1 MKEKIKASWRFRIAN
16 WILSGTLRKALDEV
30 INNLEMFL
38 TISRWPTEP
47 DIYMHVD
54 ALENHLLVRS
64 VGILL
69 TYLEKRQTTFR
80 FKLANFVCKSE
91 LIEMLKTTMYSIFD
105 ILRSIEY
112 KDFSAG
118 LKDISIIRFNLE
130 CAQMY
135 RGYLKEDY

>member
-1 MKEKIKASWRFRIAN
+1 MKEEIKTSWRFRIAN

-30 INNLEMFL
+30 ISNLEMFL

-47 DIYMHVD
+47 DIYIHVD

-64 VGILL
+64 VDILL
-69 TYLEKRQTTFR
+69 TYLGKRETTFR
-80 FKLANFVCKSE
+80 FKLANFVCKRE

-118 LKDISIIRFNLE
+118 LKDISDVRFRL
-130 CAQMY
+130 
-135 RGYLKEDY
+135 GYVKCIMDI

>member
-1 MKEKIKASWRFRIAN
+1 MKEEIKASWRFRIAN

-30 INNLEMFL
+30 ISNLEMFL

-47 DIYMHVD
+47 DIYIHVD

-64 VGILL
+64 VDILL
-69 TYLEKRQTTFR
+69 TYLGKRETTFR
-80 FKLANFVCKSE
+80 FKLANFVCKHE
-91 LIEMLKTTMYSIFD
+91 LFVMLKTTMYSIFD

-118 LKDISIIRFNLE
+118 LKDISDVRFRL
-130 CAQMY
+130 
-135 RGYLKEDY
+135 GYVKCIMDI